1 MSQSLPDLTTTAILK
16 DSMSARL
23 RKAMVFPY
31 IFNDYTF
38 NLHNYST
45 NAPNSFL
52 TLFHSILHYSS
63 LDAFSVFLEY
73 MRDLRLSG
81 KLGTDVQLLY
91 ICALIGPA
99 LHRIEKLE
107 NTDADFL
114 VELMHMV
121 EQVTARMDMKDGWS
135 TQALEQVFDFLHHIR
150 TRFVK
155 SAELTSQ
162 IRDIIKAMPP
172 PTSQRLLRLVM

>member
-1 MSQSLPDLTTTAILK
+1 MSQSLPDLTTTALLK
-16 DSMSARL
+16 DSMSVRF

-52 TLFHSILHYSS
+52 TLLHSILHYSS
-63 LDAFSVFLEY
+63 LDAFGVFLEY
-73 MRDLRLSG
+73 LQSLRTSG
-81 KLGTDVQLLY
+81 KMETDVQLLY

-107 NTDADFL
+107 ITDADFL
-114 VELMHMV
+114 IELMHMV
-121 EQVTARMDMKDGWS
+121 KQVTTHMDMKDGWS
-135 TQALEQVFDFLHHIR
+135 TQALEQ
-150 TRFVK
+150 
-155 SAELTSQ
+155 
-162 IRDIIKAMPP
+162 
-172 PTSQRLLRLVM
+172 